1 MTAPTKD
8 ELLEINSKMY
18 LIRKFEEVAIKMY
31 RQGFIRGYFHP
42 YIGEEAIAVGAISA
56 LLPED
61 YIVSTHRGHG
71 HCLAKGADPRRMMAE
86 LFGRATGYC
95 RGWGGSMHIA
105 DLNIGILGANGIVG
119 GGLPMAVGAGY
130 SAKLRQTKQ
139 VTVAFFGDGASNEG
153 TFHES
158 LNMAAAWKLPVVF
171 MCENN
176 KFGVS
181 TRIDR
186 VTNTKNIADRA
197 KAYDIPGINVEG
209 NDVEAVA
216 RISGEAISR
225 ARAGE
230 GPTLIVADT
239 FRHRGHFEGE
249 VVNYWKKEELNAWK
263 EKDPIMRY
271 GDKLVADGKATQEE
285 LEVLERDIATQIEE
299 AVTFARESAFPEP
312 EDALDDLFWT
322 EGGCA

>member
-1 MTAPTKD
+1 MTAEQQIYAQMLK
-8 ELLEINSKMY
+8 
-18 LIRKFEEVAIKMY
+18 IRKFELKVARLY
-31 RQGFIRGYFHP
+31 ADGELPGFVHLYA
-42 YIGEEAIAVGAISA
+42 GEEAVAVGVCSNLNDDDFIT
-56 LLPED
+56 
-61 YIVSTHRGHG
+61 STHRGHG
-71 HCLAKGADPRRMMAE
+71 HLIAKGGDVKLMMAE
-86 LFGRATGYC
+86 LMGKKTGYC
-95 RGWGGSMHIA
+95 KGKGGSMHIA

-130 SAKLRQTKQ
+130 SAKLRRTKQ

-171 MCENN
+171 VCENN

-197 KAYDIPGINVEG
+197 KAYDIPGFNVEG
-209 NDVEAVA
+209 NDVETIARVA
-216 RISGEAISR
+216 GDAIAR
-225 ARAGE
+225 GRAGE

-249 VVNYWKKEELNAWK
+249 VVTYWDKEELNAWK
-263 EKDPIMRY
+263 AKDPIAKY
-271 GDKLVADGKATQEE
+271 GDALVAGGKATRED
-285 LEVLERDIATQIEE
+285 LEQLEQDIDSQIEE

-312 EDALDDLFWT
+312 EDALHDLFWT
-322 EGGCA
+322 EGGCVS

>member
-1 MTAPTKD
+1 MTAEQQLYSNMLK
-8 ELLEINSKMY
+8 
-18 LIRKFEEVAIKMY
+18 IRKFEQKVVRLYADGELP
-31 RQGFIRGYFHP
+31 GFVHL
-42 YIGEEAIAVGAISA
+42 YIGEEAIAVGVCSNLNDDDFIT
-56 LLPED
+56 
-61 YIVSTHRGHG
+61 STHRGHG
-71 HCLAKGADPRRMMAE
+71 HLIAKGGDVKLMMAE
-86 LFGRATGYC
+86 LMGKKTGYC
-95 RGWGGSMHIA
+95 KGKGGSMHIA